1 MYSNIF
7 YSYVSLISIS
17 FEGLFYIGSSC
28 LPPPARNVLNVS
40 DVTELRMPICNKYLN
55 EKK

>member
-40 DVTELRMPICNKYLN
+40 DVTELRMPICNKHFN
-55 EKK
+55 EKN